1 MAYAGIVYV
10 RQADSRELT
19 FGVSGLLYKSN
30 LLMYDLQTE
39 SLWLQVKREA
49 VTGPLT
55 GTRLKKLPSTITT
68 WKKWRKR
75 HPATEVLSL
84 DTGYVRDY
92 ENDPYADYYKSK
104 TGLFSFL
111 DPGPGAGEK
120 ALVVGVEIGGVTS
133 AYFMDRLREAGE
145 IKDTVGGRVI
155 SVSFDPETD
164 AVAVKGEKGEAY
176 DYMLTYWMVWKG
188 IYPETEMYGE
198 TP

>member
-10 RQADSRELT
+10 RQADGRELT

-30 LLMYDLQTE
+30 LLMYDRQTE

-55 GTRLKKLPSTITT
+55 GTRLKKLPSTVTT
-68 WKKWRKR
+68 WEKWRKR
-75 HPATEVLSL
+75 YPETEVMSL
-84 DTGYVRDY
+84 DTGHLRDY

-111 DPGPGAGEK
+111 KPSPGASEK
-120 ALVVGVEIGGVTS
+120 ALVVGVEIEGRTS
-133 AYFMDRLREAGE
+133 AYLMDRLRVNRK
-145 IKDTVGGRVI
+145 IDDTIGGRII
-155 SVSFDPETD
+155 SISFDAETD
-164 AVAVKGEKGEAY
+164 MVTVRGEKGETY
-176 DYMLTYWMVWKG
+176 DHMITYWMVWKG
-188 IYPETEMYGE
+188 IYSETELYGA

>member
-1 MAYAGIVYV
+1 LAYAGIVYV

-30 LLMYDLQTE
+30 LLMYDRQTE

-75 HPATEVLSL
+75 YPATKVLSL

-92 ENDPYADYYKSK
+92 ENDPYADYYKSR

-111 DPGPGAGEK
+111 KPGPGASEK
-120 ALVVGVEIGGVTS
+120 ALIVGVEIGGVTS
-133 AYFMDRLREAGE
+133 AYLMDRLREAGE
-145 IKDTVGGRVI
+145 INDTVGGLAI
-155 SVSFDPETD
+155 SINFDPETD
-164 AVAVKGEKGEAY
+164 AVTVIGKKGEVY

-188 IYPETEMYGE
+188 IYPETKMHGE

>member
-1 MAYAGIVYV
+1 LAYAGIVYV

-30 LLMYDLQTE
+30 LLMYDRQTE

-75 HPATEVLSL
+75 YPATKVLSL

-92 ENDPYADYYKSK
+92 ENDPYADYYKSR

-111 DPGPGAGEK
+111 KPGPGASEK
-120 ALVVGVEIGGVTS
+120 ALIVGVEIGGVTS
-133 AYFMDRLREAGE
+133 AYLMDRLREAGE
-145 IKDTVGGRVI
+145 INDTVWGLAI
-155 SVSFDPETD
+155 SINFDPETD
-164 AVAVKGEKGEAY
+164 AVTVIGKKGEVY

-188 IYPETEMYGE
+188 IYPETKMHGE

>member
-1 MAYAGIVYV
+1 LAYAGIVYV

-30 LLMYDLQTE
+30 LVMYDRQTE

-75 HPATEVLSL
+75 YPATAVLSL

-92 ENDPYADYYKSK
+92 ENDPYADYYQSR

-111 DPGPGAGEK
+111 KPGPGASEK
-120 ALVVGVEIGGVTS
+120 ALIVGVEIGGVTS
-133 AYFMDRLREAGE
+133 AYLMDRLREAGE
-145 IKDTVGGRVI
+145 INDTVGGRVI
-155 SVSFDPETD
+155 SINFDPETD
-164 AVAVKGEKGEAY
+164 AVAVKGKKGEVY
-176 DYMLTYWMVWKG
+176 DYMVTYWMVWKG